1 MDIDGF
7 DLIVVGAGFFG
18 ATVAERAAARGL
30 KVCVL
35 DRRSHIGGNAYSET
49 DPDTGIE
56 VHRYGSHIFHTNS
69 EAVWRYLG
77 RFTRFTGYRHRVV
90 TVAGGL
96 PYPMPINL
104 ATLSAA
110 YGRMLRPDE
119 ARALVAAEAA
129 EAGIDPDR
137 CRNLEEKAIALVG
150 RRLYELLIRGYTQ
163 KQWQTDPRRLP
174 AEIIRRLPMRFD
186 FNDRY
191 FADRHEGMPADGY
204 TAIFRRMLGHPRIAT
219 VLDIDYH
226 EIAERIRPSQFVVH
240 TGPIDRFFDYR
251 CGRLGWRT
259 VDLEREIHET
269 PDFQGT
275 AVVNYADADV
285 PWTRIHEFRHLHPER
300 RYPTRRTV
308 IHREYS
314 RAAAPGDEPY
324 YPVNTEADR
333 RTYEEYRA
341 LAAALP
347 NLAFGGRLGT
357 YRYLDMHQAVGAA
370 LKLVEDRVVPFFAG
384 TGTPVAA
391 E

>member
-18 ATVAERAAARGL
+18 ATVAERAAALGL

-49 DPDTGIE
+49 DPATGIE
-56 VHRYGSHIFHTNS
+56 VHRYGTHIFHTSS
-69 EAVWRYLG
+69 EPVWTYLN
-77 RFTRFTGYRHRVV
+77 RFTRFTDYRHRVM

-119 ARALVAAEAA
+119 ARALVATEAA
-129 EAGIDPDR
+129 EAGIDPNR
-137 CRNLEEKAIALVG
+137 CTNLEGKAIALVG
-150 RRLYELLIRGYTQ
+150 RRLYELLIRGYTR
-163 KQWQTDPRRLP
+163 KQWQTDPLLLP
-174 AEIIRRLPMRFD
+174 AEIIGRLPMRFD

-191 FADRHEGMPADGY
+191 FADRYEGMPVDGY
-204 TAIFRRMLGHPRIAT
+204 TAIFRRMLDHPLIAT

-226 EIAERIRPSQFVVH
+226 EIAGRIRPGQFVVH
-240 TGPIDRFFDYR
+240 TGPIDRFFNYR

-259 VDLEREIHET
+259 VDLEREVHDT
-269 PDFQGT
+269 SDFQGT
-275 AVVNYADADV
+275 AVVNYADANV

-300 RYPTRRTV
+300 RYSTRRTV

-314 RAAAPGDEPY
+314 RAAGPGDEPY
-324 YPVNTEADR
+324 YPINTDADR
-333 RTYEEYRA
+333 KTYAQYQA
-341 LAAALP
+341 LAATLP
-347 NLAFGGRLGT
+347 DLAFGGRLGT
-357 YRYLDMHQAVGAA
+357 YRYLDMHQAIGAA
-370 LKLVEDRVVPFFAG
+370 LKLVEHRVVPFFAR
-384 TGTPVAA
+384 TGTPIAA